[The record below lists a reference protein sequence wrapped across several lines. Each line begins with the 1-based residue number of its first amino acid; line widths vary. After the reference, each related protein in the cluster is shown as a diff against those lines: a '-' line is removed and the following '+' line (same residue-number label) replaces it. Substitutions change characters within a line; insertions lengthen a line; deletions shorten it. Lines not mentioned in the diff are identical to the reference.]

1 MGWTSAG
8 GYEEEEGGRGESRW
22 PRTWGSRSPRC
33 VPVTLAHKSCRL
45 TRITRQVPPRNLASL
60 FDPNTVPIQLIDCIA
75 DLLRYEP
82 KARLTAQQCLDHAY
96 FRDVA
101 YRFAPQPAPPPVP
114 VAVQQLPTPAP
125 SHGSTTSYS
134 STHGASSS
142 LSVSTTGLST
152 KAGSSLASPR
162 DLPPSHTY
170 SHGSAPSFKL
180 PYPSDPNAQ
189 ALPSPDHFSASH
201 RSHRNFSI
209 SSGASSGGGLSN
221 YPIQVAQG
229 GATSPAGLPTDQQSV
244 LSVPSPAIAG
254 SVWSGQEGTYGANG
268 AGQGGLRPVVP
279 AGLARRGSIAPSIA
293 PSTFYDGSIFEGMAP
308 TRASSI
314 MSFPIG
320 YSGGGADP
328 SASSAFASHSP
339 QPSRVD
345 GSNLNGLG
353 VNSYRPSSPTSSIYS
368 QPSYPSQ
375 PPRHTGPIQFG
386 TTSLNPLK
394 RSPSNASMS
403 NASMSSASHGT
414 ASGVPP
420 PAAPP
425 ANAGPIDPKKAK
437 KEAERVAREQEK
449 AARIAKEQAARDRA
463 RAVLKKKTQLK
474 EAADPLHNFAQGKNG
489 PGQGTLA
496 SSAASISSG
505 ASFVDKGKGRALPSD
520 WMVQQRMPQ
529 IIEHTS
535 KLAVSGPGLDPYA
548 TGQAG
553 AGAGAGGAGASGF
566 AASFASMRKAR
577 KRNDDDDVHSISS
590 NETGHS
596 AQWPFP
602 YASRGR
608 TFSISSKATSA
619 SDPERRHQRDL
630 LEVGDPLARVSS
642 ISSLPGPSGSA
653 TARPGGVGSG
663 AMHRFP
669 SYGHYTAPS
678 TGHSSLDANFIAAMQ
693 GHGMSSATDLPSWQ
707 PTAARSTDV
716 LSQHRSESRSR
727 LASPSDTRYSP
738 YMVPPSHS
746 QHAPRSPGPT
756 LPPIQSFDAPPQ
768 TQHPILQRQATSGGA
783 SISSFRSTPATMPSY
798 FSSFGSAAQN
808 GGTGGEANGVS
819 PNGGVYQLPY
829 LPSMDAE
836 PSSPALNDGSAG
848 QGGMLSP
855 MSTTFPYSTSDPSPP
870 PQPQG
875 PPVPHHVAPG

>member
-1 MGWTSAG
+1 MCA
-8 GYEEEEGGRGESRW
+8 
-22 PRTWGSRSPRC
+22 P
-33 VPVTLAHKSCRL
+33 
-45 TRITRQVPPRNLASL
+45 QVPPRNFASL
-60 FDPNTVPIQLIDCIA
+60 FDPNTVPVQLIDCIA

-101 YRFAPQPAPPPVP
+101 YRFAPQAAPPPPP
-114 VAVQQLPTPAP
+114 VQQQLPTPAP

-134 STHGASSS
+134 STHGGSSS
-142 LSVSTTGLST
+142 LSVSTTGLSM

-201 RSHRNFSI
+201 RSQRNFSI

-221 YPIQVAQG
+221 YPIQVGHG
-229 GATSPAGLPTDQQSV
+229 GGTTSPAGLPTDQQSV
-244 LSVPSPAIAG
+244 LSMPSPAIAG
-254 SVWSGQEGTYGANG
+254 SVWSGQEGAYGANG
-268 AGQGGLRPVVP
+268 AGQSGLRPVAP
-279 AGLARRGSIAPSIA
+279 AGLARRGSVAPSIA
-293 PSTFYDGSIFEGMAP
+293 PSTYYDGSVFEGMGP

-314 MSFPIG
+314 MSFPMG
-320 YSGGGADP
+320 YSSNAHGAAADGSSSSPPFP
-328 SASSAFASHSP
+328 SLSP
-339 QPSRVD
+339 QQSRAD
-345 GSNLNGLG
+345 GTSLNGLG
-353 VNSYRPSSPTSSIYS
+353 VSAYRPSSPTSSLYS
-368 QPSYPSQ
+368 QHSLPTQ
-375 PPRHTGPIQFG
+375 PPRQSGPIQFG

-403 NASMSSASHGT
+403 NTSMSSASQGT
-414 ASGVPP
+414 APGAAPP
-420 PAAPP
+420 PAAVPA

-437 KEAERVAREQEK
+437 KEAERMAREQEK
-449 AARIAKEQAARDRA
+449 AARIAKEQAARERA

-474 EAADPLHNFAQGKNG
+474 EAADPLHNVALQGKSG
-489 PGQGTLA
+489 PTQPGAQSALA
-496 SSAASISSG
+496 SSGASISSG

-535 KLAVSGPGLDPYA
+535 KLAVSSPGFDPYA
-548 TGQAG
+548 TGQAAVAPR
-553 AGAGAGGAGASGF
+553 AGPSGF

-630 LEVGDPLARVSS
+630 PEVGDPLARVSS
-642 ISSLPGPSGSA
+642 ISSLPGPTGSA
-653 TARPGGVGSG
+653 MARPGGVSSG
-663 AMHRFP
+663 AMHRYP

-693 GHGMSSATDLPSWQ
+693 GHGMSSATDLPNWQ
-707 PTAARSTDV
+707 PAAARSTDV
-716 LSQHRSESRSR
+716 LSQHRTESRSR

-738 YMVPPSHS
+738 YMVPPSHA

-783 SISSFRSTPATMPSY
+783 SIASFRSTPAAMPSY
-798 FSSFGSAAQN
+798 FSSFGSTAPN
-808 GGTGGEANGVS
+808 GGSGGEANGVS

-829 LPSMDAE
+829 LASMDTE
-836 PSSPALNDGSAG
+836 PSPPLANEGSAG
-848 QGGMLSP
+848 QGGMLSLI
-855 MSTTFPYSTSDPSPP
+855 SATFPYPSPSLSATGATDHSP
-870 PQPQG
+870 PLPPQG
-875 PPVPHHVAPG
+875 PPVPHHTPPG